1 MLIASLIARRYAYFE
16 YPSLIAMLL
25 REVRCGLRLGFSE
38 MNALH
43 ASAHYGARP
52 PSPHQVRYGLR
63 LGFSEVALMPSGV
76 DDFTYSMGNV
86 RVRYSH
92 ARISIAF
99 PGEGARAVVVGGLP
113 AGAQYHVVRCDG
125 SAALATVD
133 DQGVLRFDTN
143 VHEQCTTQATRV

>member
-1 MLIASLIARRYAYFE
+1 MQVLTTA
-16 YPSLIAMLL
+16 
-25 REVRCGLRLGFSE
+25 
-38 MNALH
+38 
-43 ASAHYGARP
+43 P
-52 PSPHQVRYGLR
+52 PPLSPQVRYGLR

-143 VHEQCTTQATRV
+143 VREQCTTQATRV

>member
-1 MLIASLIARRYAYFE
+1 MASVSASPRWRSACKC
-16 YPSLIAMLL
+16 SL
-25 REVRCGLRLGFSE
+25 R
-38 MNALH
+38 
-43 ASAHYGARP
+43 RP
-52 PSPHQVRYGLR
+52 PPLSPQVRYGLR

-125 SAALATVD
+125 SVAFATVD

-143 VHEQCTTQATRV
+143 VREQCTTQATRV

>member
-1 MLIASLIARRYAYFE
+1 
-16 YPSLIAMLL
+16 
-25 REVRCGLRLGFSE
+25 
-38 MNALH
+38 
-43 ASAHYGARP
+43 
-52 PSPHQVRYGLR
+52 VRYGLR